1 MKNQNALKLLTILE
15 LTAAVIA
22 VAFDLFIPALVILAV
37 AGLSLLIRKEKFASL
52 GFHKFP
58 AKLPLT
64 MLAWAVVWTL
74 IDIGLFMPILNH
86 LTGTVQDVSAFANL
100 KGNLGQLVFML
111 VMSWTL
117 AAFCEETAFRGLVGT
132 RICSLFPNERAG
144 RVAAVILTAV
154 LFGFIHTEQ
163 GVIGVVIS
171 MLDGAFYGYLRY
183 KYDNLWAAV
192 FAHGFINSI
201 GMIAFFFVGPITG
214 LW

>member
-1 MKNQNALKLLTILE
+1 MKENARKLLTMLE
-15 LTAAVIA
+15 LIASVIA
-22 VAFDLFIPALVILAV
+22 VAFDLFIPALFILAV

-52 GFHKFP
+52 GFRKFS

-64 MLAWAVVWTL
+64 MLAWAAIWTL
-74 IDIGLFMPILNH
+74 LDIGLFMPILNH
-86 LTGTVQDVSAFANL
+86 LTGTVQDTSAFANL
-100 KGNLGQLVFML
+100 KGNVGQLVFFL

-132 RICSLFPNERAG
+132 RICSLFSNERTG

-192 FAHGFINSI
+192 FAHAFINSI